1 MVIQDGHAKRIFPAM
16 EGNAMN
22 APEERQESG
31 KEEIV
36 RRLERRPEV
45 KARVLRLLDM
55 VENTGGDLKRADEA
69 EQRTIEELRRT
80 ARAGSET
87 AAKLGART
95 GRR

>member
-1 MVIQDGHAKRIFPAM
+1 MDTA
-16 EGNAMN
+16 
-22 APEERQESG
+22 EERQKSG

-36 RRLERRPEV
+36 RRLEQYPEV

-55 VENTGGDLKRADEA
+55 VENTDSDLKRADEA

-80 ARAGSET
+80 ARAGSGT

-95 GRR
+95 GQR